1 MAWLEYVLPLIFLAP
16 LGAAALV
23 AITLRDV
30 QTVGL
35 RSPHDNEPIREIA
48 QVHRDRLE
56 KARVVFFLDATL
68 APTLTLMP
76 LVYGMG
82 RMLFAERQSWLE
94 WSLYGVFSTL
104 LAMLFC
110 FLILRDV
117 QRLRRLTRSLACELA
132 VGQALDHLIRPVA
145 RPYFVF
151 HDFPANS
158 YCIDNVLITP
168 QGVFV
173 IQTAAREFPL
183 DFEGR
188 PNNTVSVEQER
199 LRFPGWQERQILRQV
214 RLSTVWLRHW
224 LTRHAQLTVPVCG
237 ILVLPGWQIDDETAH
252 LGATR
257 DVRVVD
263 GFDLAAQLEATTEE
277 VIDDA
282 QRQRLV
288 EALDARNQR
297 FAHQRSSRSAT
308 R

>member
-35 RSPHDNEPIREIA
+35 RSPHDGKPIREIA
-48 QVHRDRLE
+48 QAHRDRLE
-56 KARVVFFLDATL
+56 KARMVFFLDATL

-94 WSLYGVFSTL
+94 WSLYGVASTL

-117 QRLRRLTRSLACELA
+117 QRVRRLTRSLACELA
-132 VGQALDHLIRPVA
+132 VGQALDHLIRPLA
-145 RPYFVF
+145 KPYFVF
-151 HDFPANS
+151 HDFPADS
-158 YCIDNVLITP
+158 YSIDNVLVTP

-173 IQTAAREFPL
+173 IQTVARDFPL
-183 DFEGR
+183 DLEGQ
-188 PNNTVSVEQER
+188 PINTVSVENER
-199 LRFPGWQERQILRQV
+199 LRFRGWNERQVLRKV
-214 RLSTVWLRHW
+214 RLSTVWLRQW
-224 LTRHAQLTVPVCG
+224 LSRHTKLSVPVSG
-237 ILVLPGWQIDDETAH
+237 ILVLPGWVIDDETEH
-252 LGATR
+252 LGDSR

-263 GFDLAAQLEATTEE
+263 GADLATQLGTAQVE

-288 EALDARNQR
+288 DTLNARYRHFESKRQSTDG
-297 FAHQRSSRSAT
+297 A
-308 R
+308 